1 MSGAPRL
8 VGVELAKLAGLP
20 SSWVGATLATFGGPA
35 LALSLR
41 SSASAPGNR
50 GFDELMLG
58 LVGIIVL
65 AVTAAG
71 SEYSADTA
79 LMSGHA
85 TGSRQV
91 VTSLLAV
98 PRRGRLLAAKAVAV
112 ALATLA
118 LAAVAVPVTMLAAH
132 GGLERDLAGRY
143 GGVVAYWVLTGLLG
157 LAITA
162 LARGVVVPMVA
173 LLANT
178 TLVSVTFLITRVTPL
193 GYYLPDMAG
202 AHMFARNGL
211 FEQFTPLT
219 GGLVMG
225 AWAAALLLAAG
236 AAFTRRDA

>member
-1 MSGAPRL
+1 MSVAPRL

-20 SSWVGATLATFGGPA
+20 SCWVGAALAVLGGPA
-35 LALSLR
+35 LALSVR
-41 SSASAPGNR
+41 AAASGPGNR

-58 LVGIIVL
+58 MVGVIVL
-65 AVTAAG
+65 AVAAAG

-79 LMSGHA
+79 LMSGHV

-112 ALATLA
+112 ALATLTLA
-118 LAAVAVPVTMLAAH
+118 LVAVPSTMLAAR
-132 GGLERDLAGRY
+132 GGLERELAGRY
-143 GGVVAYWVLTGLLG
+143 GGAAAYWVLTGLVT

-162 LARGVVVPMVA
+162 LARGVVVPMVV

-211 FEQFTPLT
+211 FEQLSPLT

-225 AWAAALLLAAG
+225 AWAAALLVTAG
-236 AAFTRRDA
+236 AAFTHRDA